1 MPLFEGGRTHGRTA
15 QARADLAQ
23 RRAELE
29 DLRGAVYYN
38 ARVGVSRPEVGRGAA
53 ADGDTRPR
61 ELADLQL
68 TQARDRFA
76 AGVASNL
83 EVVQAQEA
91 VAAAAEG
98 YIAALYDLN
107 IAKAMVLGV
116 ARLARTGDRELPG
129 EHQSM
134 TGRIRILDRG
144 RRRGRARR
152 RARGSI

>member
-1 MPLFEGGRTHGRTA
+1 MNVPLFEGGRTHGRTA

-38 ARVGVSRPEVGRGAA
+38 ARVAFLDLQSAEEQVRTA
-53 ADGDTRPR
+53 TRAR

-107 IAKAMVLGV
+107 IAKAMVLGS
-116 ARLARTGDRELPG
+116 PG
-129 EHQSM
+129 SLEQAIE
-134 TGRIRILDRG
+134 TYL
-144 RRRGRARR
+144 
-152 RARGSI
+152 GSPNR

>member
-1 MPLFEGGRTHGRTA
+1 MGQVNVPLFEGGRTHGRTA

-38 ARVGVSRPEVGRGAA
+38 ARVAFLDMQSAEEQLRTA
-53 ADGDTRPR
+53 TRAR

-91 VAAAAEG
+91 VAAATEG
-98 YIAALYDLN
+98 YIAGLYDLN
-107 IAKAMVLGV
+107 IAKAMVLGS
-116 ARLARTGDRELPG
+116 PG
-129 EHQSM
+129 SLEQAIE
-134 TGRIRILDRG
+134 TYL
-144 RRRGRARR
+144 
-152 RARGSI
+152 GSSNK